1 MKAEIHYQEWP
12 LEECQL
18 YFKRYLSLIKNKD
31 VKVVRQ
37 LLADEFGRTRSA
49 IGFKEREVIGV
60 LTEGQEGIYT
70 YGDNMVTATMEALE
84 ESGLSK
90 SRFRMWFE

>member
-1 MKAEIHYQEWP
+1 MKSVSAPASESYPHTTSTPCVKEVRKELAE
-12 LEECQL
+12 
-18 YFKRYLSLIKNKD
+18 F
-31 VKVVRQ
+31 
-37 LLADEFGRTRSA
+37 FGRTYSA